1 MWHLH
6 VRQSILIQGDEIFVW
21 AIKTHYKQNR
31 SDFKLYTKMYIT
43 HNGYSW
49 ISIIILLMWQVCR

>member
-21 AIKTHYKQNR
+21 AIKAHYKQNR
-31 SDFKLYTKMYIT
+31 SDFKLYTKNV
-43 HNGYSW
+43 HNTQW
-49 ISIIILLMWQVCR
+49 LFMN